1 MILVPQTILLIHDDS
16 DRAFMEKLYLDYSR
30 LMFSVAMSRLGN
42 PLDAEDA
49 VHESILRLI
58 DKISLLREKDSCT
71 LRRYVVVTTER
82 TSINVGIKRGRNQS
96 IAVESEFLESIEDTG
111 FPVDARAF
119 ANIDAQELNKALRLL
134 PQRERDVLRWKYY
147 ELWSDEEIAHALGIA
162 KNSVRK
168 YLTHARK
175 KLRDVAEDKLK

>member
-1 MILVPQTILLIHDDS
+1 MIGFPNAILLIEDDS
-16 DRAFMEKLYLDYSR
+16 DRAFMEQVYLDYSR
-30 LMFSVAMSRLGN
+30 LMYAVAMSRLGN

-49 VHESILRLI
+49 VHEAILRLI

-96 IAVESEFLESIEDTG
+96 ISVESEFLESVENTD
-111 FPVDARAF
+111 FPVDSRVF
-119 ANIDAQELNKALRLL
+119 ANIEAEELSMALRLL
-134 PQRERDVLRWKYY
+134 PQRERNILQWKYY
-147 ELWSDEEIAHALGIA
+147 ELWSDEEIAHALEIA

-168 YLTHARK
+168 YLTHARR
-175 KLRDVAEDKLK
+175 KLRELLEDKL